1 MTTDVTKLK
10 IVSGGQTGVDR
21 GALDAAM
28 AAGLACGGWC
38 PKNRLAEDG
47 AIDKR
52 YPLQETTSTDYMVR
66 TLKNVMDSDAS
77 LLIYFGKLE
86 GGTLN
91 TLEYCRQHAKPH
103 LLINGDYVGS
113 RAAATSIK
121 EFVHEHNV
129 HVLNVAGPRAS
140 KSVKAYGYA
149 TMIVS
154 EAIRMLYGK
163 KADK

>member
-1 MTTDVTKLK
+1 MTTDVNKIK

-28 AAGLACGGWC
+28 AAGIVCGGWC
-38 PKNRLAEDG
+38 PKDRLAEDG
-47 AIDKR
+47 VIDKR
-52 YPLQETTSTDYMVR
+52 YPLQETASTDYMVR
-66 TLKNVMDSDAS
+66 TLKNVMDSDGS

-91 TLEYCRQHAKPH
+91 TLEYCRQHVKPH
-103 LLINGDYVGS
+103 VLINGDYVGS
-113 RAAATSIK
+113 QAAAVSVK
-121 EFVHEHNV
+121 EFIEKNDI

-149 TMIVS
+149 LMIVS
-154 EAIRMLYGK
+154 EALRMLYGK
-163 KADK
+163 KASK

>member
-10 IVSGGQTGVDR
+10 IISGGQTGVDR

-28 AAGLACGGWC
+28 AAGIACGGWC
-38 PKNRLAEDG
+38 PKDRLAEDG

-52 YPLQETTSTDYMVR
+52 YPLQETASADYMVR

-86 GGTLN
+86 GGTLH

-103 LLINGDYVGS
+103 LLINGEYVGS
-113 RAAATSIK
+113 RAAAISIK
-121 EFVHEHNV
+121 DFVQKNAIQS
-129 HVLNVAGPRAS
+129 LNVAGPRAS
-140 KSVKAYGYA
+140 KVKKAYGYA
-149 TMIVS
+149 LMIIA
-154 EAIRMLYGK
+154 ETLRMLYGK
-163 KADK
+163 KAG